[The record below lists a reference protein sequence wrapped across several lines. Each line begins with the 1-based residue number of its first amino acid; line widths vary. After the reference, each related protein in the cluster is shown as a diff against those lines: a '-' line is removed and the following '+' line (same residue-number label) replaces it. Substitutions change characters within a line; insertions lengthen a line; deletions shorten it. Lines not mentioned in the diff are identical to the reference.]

1 LLVVA
6 TSGTGFVLGSGGAVD
21 LSMLSYTCLGTMMV
35 AASASTLN
43 QVFEIKNDAI
53 MRRTSQRPL
62 PAGRITIP
70 HAVAWASSVGLAG
83 TALLAT
89 QVVPD

>member
-1 LLVVA
+1 
-6 TSGTGFVLGSGGAVD
+6 
-21 LSMLSYTCLGTMMV
+21 
-35 AASASTLN
+35 
-43 QVFEIKNDAI
+43 

-89 QVVPD
+89 QVVNLLTLLIVCFSSLNCKPQMYFLQIAYVP